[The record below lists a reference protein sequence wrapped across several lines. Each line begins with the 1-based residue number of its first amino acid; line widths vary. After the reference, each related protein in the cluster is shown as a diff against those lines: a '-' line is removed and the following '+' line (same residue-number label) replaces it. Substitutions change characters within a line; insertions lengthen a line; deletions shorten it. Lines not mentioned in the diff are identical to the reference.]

1 MNTKK
6 TLALFIM
13 LLPMMALWA
22 QVEIATQKGI
32 ISEVKQSEEQFFYAD
47 QTSTTVDQAL
57 QHANDL
63 LMKELQDYFKAMG
76 IDFEASKDK
85 IVDNM
90 VTITMQRGDQFR
102 AFVYIEKS
110 LFNDSEKSL
119 AVEAEK
125 TSVVEEI
132 APVVPSVSKSNND
145 DGVFSQ
151 MATMESRLQVY
162 DYVSQLQADGMPIT
176 FVNQPKTE
184 NMDGMYL
191 VLYRRGGA
199 IEAILT
205 PVDAEGV
212 RRNLTSGE
220 PDDLTRH
227 PNTSI
232 NGIKFEQ

>member
-1 MNTKK
+1 MYKYHKQMNTKK
-6 TLALFIM
+6 ILVLFMM
-13 LLPMMALWA
+13 LLPMIALWA
-22 QVEIATQKGI
+22 QDEIANQKGRI
-32 ISEVKQSEEQFFYAD
+32 TEVKQSEEKFIYAD

-63 LMKELQDYFKAMG
+63 LMKELQDYFQAMG

-110 LFNDSEKSL
+110 LFKESEKSESEKSL
-119 AVEAEK
+119 
-125 TSVVEEI
+125 
-132 APVVPSVSKSNND
+132 VSKPSSD
-145 DGVFSQ
+145 DVLFP
-151 MATMESRLQVY
+151 MASMETRLQVY
-162 DYVSQLQADGMPIT
+162 DYVNQLRSDGMPIT
-176 FVNQPKTE
+176 FVNQPRGE
-184 NMDGMYL
+184 EMEEMYL

-205 PVDAEGV
+205 PVDADGT
-212 RRNLTSGE
+212 RRNLASGE
-220 PDDLTRH
+220 PDDLANH

-232 NGIKFEQ
+232 NGIKNEQ